1 VSLPDG
7 WLNDPE
13 ELVAVD
19 GQDSGSGG

>member
-19 GQDSGSGG
+19 GEDSGSGG